1 MALMRSLRV
10 YPSDTRV
17 ENWDDSRMVSIKK
30 ATTDSES
37 RVEEARA
44 VIRLA
49 IRVGR
54 MVELLASVSAEVVTS
69 AGMIAVS
76 EPASSPA

>member
-1 MALMRSLRV
+1 
-10 YPSDTRV
+10 
-17 ENWDDSRMVSIKK
+17 MVSIKK

-54 MVELLASVSAEVVTS
+54 MVELFTRVSAEVVTS

>member
-1 MALMRSLRV
+1 MYPIEIRV
-10 YPSDTRV
+10 D
-17 ENWDDSRMVSIKK
+17 NWDDSRMVSMKN

-54 MVELLASVSAEVVTS
+54 MVELLARVSAEVVPST
-69 AGMIAVS
+69 GTIAVS

>member
-1 MALMRSLRV
+1 
-10 YPSDTRV
+10 
-17 ENWDDSRMVSIKK
+17 MVSIKK
-30 ATTDSES
+30 ATTESES

-54 MVELLASVSAEVVTS
+54 IVELLASMSAEVVTS